1 MRKIVA
7 FDRVTADGYFAAA
20 DGNLDWV
27 VPDDQVDQAGASAIP
42 GFDTVLFGR
51 KTYEMFAGFWPHA
64 LESPNAQGPHG
75 GKLSGA
81 MRAMAVFLNEAT
93 KLVFSRTLK
102 EKDLTWKNSRLLPKL
117 DPREVEA
124 LKKGS
129 GKDMIVFGSG
139 SVVSE
144 LARHGLVDE
153 YQLVVC
159 PVVLGS
165 GRTLLSGVPKSQ
177 KVKLL
182 ESKSYASGNV
192 MLRYARGS

>member
-1 MRKIVA
+1 MRKIVV
-7 FDRVTADGYFAAA
+7 FDRVTADGYFSGS
-20 DGNLDWV
+20 DGGLEWV
-27 VPDDQVDQAGASAIP
+27 VPDDQVDQAGADAIP

-51 KTYEMFAGFWPHA
+51 RTYEMFGSFWPHA
-64 LESPNAQGPHG
+64 LDESSTAPDPHG
-75 GKLSGA
+75 PRRSPA

-102 EKDLTWKNSRLLPKL
+102 EKGLTWKNSRLLPKL
-117 DPREVEA
+117 DPREIEA
-124 LKKGS
+124 LKKGP

-144 LARHGLVDE
+144 LAGHGLVDE
-153 YQLVVC
+153 YQIVVN
-159 PVVLGS
+159 PVLLGS

-182 ESKSYASGNV
+182 ESKSYPSGNV
-192 MLRYARGS
+192 TLRYARP